1 VTSDVALMAKIRQ
14 NFSPFIKT
22 AIEGTPYPESFLAAL
37 VANESGGNLA
47 AGRFEPGVFWEL
59 SFTFTG
65 KKTAYGS
72 ITTDKLKEY
81 LGNGATDKAVNALI
95 NLAMSAGPTQIMGYQ
110 SLARGYALAELY
122 NLATHFKHAIELL
135 DDFGKRFN
143 LRLSPPAESHDEP
156 TYAGYFRCWNTGEPN
171 GKTFDPNY
179 VANGLLRMQIYGG

>member
-1 VTSDVALMAKIRQ
+1 MALMAKIRQ
-14 NFSPFIKT
+14 NFSPFIKP

-65 KKTAYGS
+65 KKTVFGS
-72 ITTDKLKEY
+72 ITTVQLKEY
-81 LGNGATDKAVNALI
+81 LGTSATDKAVNAII
-95 NLAMSAGPTQIMGYQ
+95 NLATSAGPTQIMGYQ
-110 SLARGYALAELY
+110 SLARGYPLAELY
-122 NLATHFKHAIELL
+122 NLATHFKHAVEIL
-135 DDFGKRFN
+135 DDFNKQF
-143 LRLSPPAESHDEP
+143 RLDADTANGQVQPE
-156 TYAGYFRCWNTGEPN
+156 TFFRCWNTGRPD

>member
-14 NFSPFIKT
+14 NFSPFIKP

-37 VANESGGNLA
+37 VANESGGDLA

-65 KKTAYGS
+65 RKTAFGS

-81 LGNGATDKAVNALI
+81 LGNGATDKAVAALI
-95 NLAMSAGPTQIMGYQ
+95 NLATSAGPTQIMGYQ
-110 SLARGYALAELY
+110 SLARGYPLAELY
-122 NLATHFKHAIELL
+122 NLATHFKRAIEIL
-135 DDFGKRFN
+135 DDFRKQFDLVPVYG
-143 LRLSPPAESHDEP
+143 E
-156 TYAGYFRCWNTGEPN
+156 TYDVFFRCWNTGRPD

-179 VANGLLRMQIYGG
+179 VPNGLLRMQIYGA